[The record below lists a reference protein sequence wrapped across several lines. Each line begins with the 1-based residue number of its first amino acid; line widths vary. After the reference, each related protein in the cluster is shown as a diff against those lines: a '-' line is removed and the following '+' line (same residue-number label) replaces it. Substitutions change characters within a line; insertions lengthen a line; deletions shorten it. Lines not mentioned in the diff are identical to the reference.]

1 MNLDSKVILAFD
13 FGLKHIGVAIGQEIT
28 NTAETFFSLKAKN
41 GEPDWSKLDPLVKE
55 WNPKLLVVGNPL
67 NMDGSDSEIK
77 KKSDKFSN
85 LINKRYNI
93 PVELM
98 DERLTTR
105 EAKDRLK
112 TEEDNSISS
121 GRDTHQIAAQII
133 LENWFAENR

>member
-41 GEPDWSKLDPLVKE
+41 GEPDWRKLDTLIKE

-67 NMDGSDSEIK
+67 NMDGSESEIK

-112 TEEDNSISS
+112 AEEDNSASS

-133 LENWFAENR
+133 LENWFSENR

>member
-1 MNLDSKVILAFD
+1 MNLDTKVILAFD

-28 NTAETFFSLKAKN
+28 NTAQTFFSLEAKN
-41 GEPDWSKLDPLVKE
+41 GKPNWNQLDPLVKE
-55 WNPKLLVVGNPL
+55 WNPKLLIVGNPL

-133 LENWFAENR
+133 LESWFSENR